1 MLNHMRLV
9 KKVAPAARSRF
20 FSTREFLQRMD
31 GDVVDPAV
39 AQSNRA
45 ALNDVQQDDAAK
57 CVIVYF
63 LAAIV

>member
-1 MLNHMRLV
+1 MLNHMRLA
-9 KKVAPAARSRF
+9 KKAMPAVRTRL

-45 ALNDVQQDDAAK
+45 ALTDVQQDDAAK
-57 CVIVYF
+57 CVTVKF
-63 LAAIV
+63 LASS